1 VAKNPENL
9 NANFEKRLRANLD
22 VLSEWI
28 DDRTKPTK
36 QRGAQR
42 LDMNDVAIFAYIDRM
57 DRSKSPRITANRDGA
72 DRPWIDLG
80 TLAEAV
86 PLLRLKAQA
95 IGDRIWKM
103 HALGLLNVSWKK
115 LTVQGYGV
123 QSKVYA
129 APSLQYRI
137 IEEKFS
143 DEEEAAAR
151 LRFRERKLRA
161 RVNAYIEKKKA
172 KR

>member
-1 VAKNPENL
+1 MTKNPENL

-36 QRGAQR
+36 RRGAER
-42 LDMNDVAIFAYIDRM
+42 LDMIDVPIFAYIDRM
-57 DRSKSPRITANRDGA
+57 DRSKSPRITAHRDGA

-86 PLLRLKAQA
+86 PLLRLKPYA
-95 IGDRIWKM
+95 IARRIWKM

-115 LTVQGYGV
+115 LTVPGFGV

-129 APSLQYRI
+129 APSLQYRLT
-137 IEEKFS
+137 EERFN
-143 DEEEAAAR
+143 DEEESAAR
-151 LRFRERKLRA
+151 IRFRERKLRA
-161 RVNAYIEKKKA
+161 RVNSYIEKKA